1 MDESKAADP
10 SKTNASYD
18 AGHGAESSDQSSN
31 TKQSNTRPATQRWG
45 YRAAQV
51 AFAGAACLAL
61 NDKRYKASTTMLGGV
76 LAAEVMHDL
85 LDGLHE
91 PTYPVRIRHDITDK
105 SAMYMGAGL
114 AGAGDGIGMG
124 LAFAGSSSPNP
135 DRKRQGSFGWGMKK
149 ARPFSVSILSPLIG
163 GKAFS

>member
-1 MDESKAADP
+1 MLRMMDMGRRAVIKAAIR
-10 SKTNASYD
+10 SRATR
-18 AGHGAESSDQSSN
+18 DQQHN
-31 TKQSNTRPATQRWG
+31 GGVT
-45 YRAAQV
+45 AAQV

-61 NDKRYKASTTMLGGV
+61 NDKQYKASATMLGGV

-105 SAMYMGAGL
+105 SAMYRGAGL

-135 DRKRQGSFGWGMKK
+135 DPKRQGSFAWGMKK
-149 ARPFSVSILSPLIG
+149 VRPFSVSILSPLIG